1 MTVKKK
7 PTYDL
12 KSIQD
17 AASTMSVTRA
27 ALNGAAE
34 LGMTRREIEEVILS
48 LTRKDFYKS
57 VTSFANHT
65 VWMDVYHGKAE
76 IEWNGEVA
84 AVTIY
89 IKFVQD
95 VLAEFSLTSF
105 KEKRE

>member
-1 MTVKKK
+1 MTDKKK

-17 AASTMSVTRA
+17 AASTMSVTHA
-27 ALNGAAE
+27 ALKGAAE
-34 LGMTRREIEEVILS
+34 LGMARREIEEVILS

-57 VTSFANHT
+57 VTSFANHAI
-65 VWMDVYHGKAE
+65 WMDVYHGKAE
-76 IEWNGEVA
+76 IEWSGEVEM
-84 AVTIY
+84 VTIY